1 MVDEVNYRC
10 VNTACGRAFAR
21 QVPFCP
27 FCGTPQSAAA
37 QPAQPQPQPQPAPA
51 VTPAAPRSWPIPP
64 ATTAPVEAPKPAPQP
79 AKPAPVPVEAPKPVP
94 KAVPQP
100 APTPAVTPAVVKPKP
115 ATDTGKP
122 AKPAKPPSK
131 PVRLRTW
138 IMAIAA
144 IGLVWL
150 FVKPGSVS
158 EQLNGRVDAAVA
170 LSLECKTEQ
179 ARAEL
184 ATLKNDQ
191 ASAAQLK
198 RLQTALS
205 DNAPACEKKRLR
217 GKAWTEAQTAID
229 AALQAN
235 ALDRAA
241 SRLATFVRRWGDDPD
256 SLELGGKIDVRKA
269 EKLLDEADACLARS
283 DRGCLENRII
293 GAERYKRPELAGRI
307 KTLRDGLSNLLTS
320 TVLGQQTAP
329 AVQAPAAL
337 ANEPPRQAAPVS
349 APVPSPAP
357 APSRV
362 ISTAPAAPEVNQKA
376 RQILDAAERELAQGN
391 YKGAMD
397 KADICATMID
407 TGNRECL
414 ALKQKAERLNRDM
427 LRCVAGGS
435 DWVNNRCN

>member
-10 VNTACGRAFAR
+10 VNTACARAFAR

-27 FCGTPQSAAA
+27 FCGTSQSAAA
-37 QPAQPQPQPQPAPA
+37 RPAPPQPAPA
-51 VTPAAPRSWPIPP
+51 VAPAAPRSWPIPP
-64 ATTAPVEAPKPAPQP
+64 ADTTAPVEAPKPAPQP
-79 AKPAPVPVEAPKPVP
+79 IKPAPVPVEAPKPVP

-100 APTPAVTPAVVKPKP
+100 APTPAATPAAVKPKP

-158 EQLNGRVDAAVA
+158 EQLDGRVDAAVA
-170 LSLECKTEQ
+170 LSLECKTDQ

-184 ATLKNDQ
+184 ASLKTDK

-217 GKAWTEAQTAID
+217 GKAWSEAHTAID

-256 SLELGGKIDVRKA
+256 SLELGSKIDVRKA

-320 TVLGQQTAP
+320 TVLGQQPAP
-329 AVQAPAAL
+329 AVQAPVVQAPAAL
-337 ANEPPRQAAPVS
+337 ANEPPRQAA
-349 APVPSPAP
+349 PAP

-414 ALKQKAERLNRDM
+414 ALKQKAERMNREM

>member
-1 MVDEVNYRC
+1 MPPV
-10 VNTACGRAFAR
+10 
-21 QVPFCP
+21 
-27 FCGTPQSAAA
+27 
-37 QPAQPQPQPQPAPA
+37 
-51 VTPAAPRSWPIPP
+51 PRSLPIPP
-64 ATTAPVEAPKPAPQP
+64 ADTTAPVEAAKPAPQP
-79 AKPAPVPVEAPKPVP
+79 QAIKPPPVPAEAPKPLR
-94 KAVPQP
+94 KADAP
-100 APTPAVTPAVVKPKP
+100 AATPAAVKPKGTP
-115 ATDTGKP
+115 DKP
-122 AKPAKPPSK
+122 VTPPKPPKPPSK

-158 EQLNGRVDAAVA
+158 EQLDGRVDAAVA
-170 LSLECKTEQ
+170 LSLECKTDQ

-184 ATLKNDQ
+184 ATLKTDK

-229 AALQAN
+229 AALQSN

-293 GAERYKRPELAGRI
+293 GAERYKRPELTARI

-320 TVLGQQTAP
+320 TVLGQQQPAAQAP
-329 AVQAPAAL
+329 VIQAPAAL
-337 ANEPPRQAAPVS
+337 GNEPPRQA
-349 APVPSPAP
+349 VPAPAP

-376 RQILDAAERELAQGN
+376 RQILDAAEREMAQGN

-414 ALKQKAERLNRDM
+414 ALKQKAERMNREM